1 MIVIMKILGIDP
13 GIGIVGFGLINVCGA
28 HAPKALDWGTLITNK
43 THSDAERLLE
53 IYTDLT
59 QLLIDLAPDVV
70 SVERIFF
77 FKNAKTLVPVSQA
90 RGVILL
96 CIQAQGLGLAEYTPM
111 QVKQA
116 LTGYGKST
124 KQEIQAMVAQQL
136 GLPEP
141 PRPDDA
147 ADALAMAI
155 CHAQF
160 ARASSLGL

>member
-1 MIVIMKILGIDP
+1 MKILGIDP
-13 GIGIVGFGLINVCGA
+13 GIGIVGFGLIEANGA
-28 HAPKALDWGTLITNK
+28 KPPIALDWGTLTTHK
-43 THSDAERLLE
+43 TRTDSERLLE

-59 QLLIDLAPDVV
+59 QLLLDLAPDAV

-96 CIQAQGLGLAEYTPM
+96 CIQAQGLALAEYTPM

-160 ARASSLGL
+160 ARAVSLGL